1 MSALSSDTTGT
12 LTKTQSGSLRRIFSF
27 PVMLIC
33 LLSVLATLTVRS
45 RFNDLDMWWH
55 LKTGEIIWNTH
66 TIPTIDLFSYT
77 TNHQAWIPHEWLVQL
92 SIYVAYHLGGY
103 SGLMLW
109 LCFFSAALIVV
120 GYILCWLYSGN
131 PKTAFLGALIVWL
144 FSTTVLAIRPQLV
157 GYLLFT
163 VELLLIHLGSVRNPR
178 WFFGLP
184 PLFALWVNCHGS
196 FLFGLLVL
204 GVFLVSSV
212 FEFRIGSLVSSR
224 WDSHRRR
231 SLMVALLLS
240 TAALF
245 LNPVG
250 AKQIFYPL
258 NTLAHQHIVTSQI
271 EEWQPLLLSDPRGL
285 VLFGILGCIFL
296 FLITQRSELSLN
308 EMLLLVISAAFA
320 ISHQRMA
327 VIFGICA
334 GAIVSRLISNS
345 YDRYD
350 IKRDHPFPNAGL
362 MILAVFIIYIGFPTR
377 QYLAEQVDQGNPLE
391 AVQFIRDSHLSGN
404 MLNAFNYGGYLIWA
418 LPEHP
423 DFVDGRADVFEWS
436 GVLEEFASW
445 ATLQTDPNI
454 ILNKYDVK
462 FCVLERQSPMAHV
475 LPVMRNWKLVYSD
488 DKTVIFVRSES

>member
-1 MSALSSDTTGT
+1 MS
-12 LTKTQSGSLRRIFSF
+12 SLYFIIF
-27 PVMLIC
+27 I
-33 LLSVLATLTVRS
+33 
-45 RFNDLDMWWH
+45 
-55 LKTGEIIWNTH
+55 
-66 TIPTIDLFSYT
+66 
-77 TNHQAWIPHEWLVQL
+77 
-92 SIYVAYHLGGY
+92 
-103 SGLMLW
+103 
-109 LCFFSAALIVV
+109 
-120 GYILCWLYSGN
+120 
-131 PKTAFLGALIVWL
+131 
-144 FSTTVLAIRPQLV
+144 
-157 GYLLFT
+157 
-163 VELLLIHLGSVRNPR
+163 
-178 WFFGLP
+178 
-184 PLFALWVNCHGS
+184 
-196 FLFGLLVL
+196 
-204 GVFLVSSV
+204 
-212 FEFRIGSLVSSR
+212 
-224 WDSHRRR
+224 
-231 SLMVALLLS
+231 
-240 TAALF
+240 
-245 LNPVG
+245 
-250 AKQIFYPL
+250 
-258 NTLAHQHIVTSQI
+258 
-271 EEWQPLLLSDPRGL
+271 
-285 VLFGILGCIFL
+285 L

-475 LPVMRNWKLVYSD
+475 LPLMRNWKFVYSD
-488 DKTVIFVRSES
+488 DKAVIFVRSES